1 MDSKLNDIEDNIQET
16 KSILLGELELIRS
29 EIYNTKISFICELI
43 IVSYG
48 VYGLIQIYKYF
59 F

>member
-29 EIYNTKISFICELI
+29 EIYNTKISFISELI